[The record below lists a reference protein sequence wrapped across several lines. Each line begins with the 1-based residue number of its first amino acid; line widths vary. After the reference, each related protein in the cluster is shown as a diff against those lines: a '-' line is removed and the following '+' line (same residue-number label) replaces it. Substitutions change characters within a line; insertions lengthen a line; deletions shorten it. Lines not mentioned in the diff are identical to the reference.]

1 MGNHKKYWKSEV
13 ELSSDNK
20 MISDLRNNEF
30 VDELPVNTLLGNK
43 NNLENSSTNRRDFLK
58 YLGFSTA
65 AATLASCEGPVN
77 RSIPY
82 VVQPERIIPGISNY
96 YATSIADGYDFANVL
111 IKTREGRPIKILN
124 NSKAKVKSSAN
135 ARVQASVLSMYDSMR
150 LKGPTVNG
158 EATSWDK
165 LNKDVKSELDL
176 MLASNSQVVLL
187 TQTFAS
193 PTTSKLIK
201 DFQDKYPN
209 IRHVV
214 YDAISDSKAL
224 DAFEIAHGKRALPI
238 YDFSKAD
245 VIVSVGADFL
255 GDWQGGGHDTSY
267 VKGRVP
273 LKNKITNEKAKM
285 SKHFQLESNMTIS
298 GANAD
303 NRISLTPTQQ
313 KIALAKI
320 YGHIS
325 GNVVSGNLPENIEI
339 QIKNISNSL
348 IKSGSKGLIITGLD
362 DVDAH
367 LLTHKINDLLKSIS
381 INANEVSLIKE
392 GNDSEVI
399 ELVSDL
405 NSGKVKGIIMCG
417 VNPVYTMPNSDE
429 FISGI
434 NKSQLSVC
442 FSMKNDETASI
453 SKWAAAC
460 PHYFE

>member
-224 DAFEIAHGKRALPI
+224 DAFEITHGKRALPI

-313 KIALAKI
+313 KN
-320 YGHIS
+320 S
-325 GNVVSGNLPENIEI
+325 FSQNLW
-339 QIKNISNSL
+339 
-348 IKSGSKGLIITGLD
+348 T
-362 DVDAH
+362 
-367 LLTHKINDLLKSIS
+367 
-381 INANEVSLIKE
+381 
-392 GNDSEVI
+392 
-399 ELVSDL
+399 
-405 NSGKVKGIIMCG
+405 
-417 VNPVYTMPNSDE
+417 
-429 FISGI
+429 
-434 NKSQLSVC
+434 
-442 FSMKNDETASI
+442 
-453 SKWAAAC
+453 
-460 PHYFE
+460 YFW